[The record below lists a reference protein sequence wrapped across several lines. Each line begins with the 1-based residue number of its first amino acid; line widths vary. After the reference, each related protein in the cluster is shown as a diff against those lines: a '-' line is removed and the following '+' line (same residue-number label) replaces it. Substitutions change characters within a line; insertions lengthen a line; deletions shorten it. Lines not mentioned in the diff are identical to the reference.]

1 MVNLRRLALTALS
14 TLAWNASAEL
24 THPAATPPAPI
35 VSAGSLLQVGAS
47 LVLVLAAVAAVAW
60 LMKRLNPHQTASGSA
75 VRVVSATAV
84 GQRERV
90 VLVEVDATWLVIGV
104 APGHVT
110 ALHTMA
116 KPATPISNV
125 PHPASSD
132 NKFAGWL
139 KQTLERGRNG

>member
-1 MVNLRRLALTALS
+1 MVNLRQLVLAGLS
-14 TLAWNASAEL
+14 AQAWNACAEMA
-24 THPAATPPAPI
+24 HPVATPPAPI
-35 VSAGSLLQVGAS
+35 VTAGSLLQVGAS

-60 LMKRLNPHQTASGSA
+60 LMKRLNPHQTASGGA

-110 ALHTMA
+110 SLHSMA
-116 KPATPISNV
+116 KPAVPISNV
-125 PHPASSD
+125 PNSSSSD